1 MPRYYTRACNF
12 YFGKQSK
19 ILVNKKQSIPLHQ
32 IKEISFDHVE
42 IITRK
47 KIKRISINQIKYLPN
62 NLKKKIYLDIKKIKS
77 LNNSN
82 IEGVI
87 VGKSIYD
94 GDIKISDLAELV

>member
-19 ILVNKKQSIPLHQ
+19 ILVKKKKSIPLHQ

-47 KIKRISINQIKYLPN
+47 TIKRISINKIKNLPITLKTKIN
-62 NLKKKIYLDIKKIKS
+62 SDLNKIKSKKKIFQI
-77 LNNSN
+77 
-82 IEGVI
+82 
-87 VGKSIYD
+87 
-94 GDIKISDLAELV
+94 